1 MSAPD
6 TNIDTQEKQH
16 KPALLGIM
24 AAMVFGVMM
33 VMLLLFFIIDNGRDD
48 IATDGATDGVLIE
61 QDAGAASTA
70 APVDP
75 VATGTM
81 DSN

>member
-1 MSAPD
+1 MIMSAPD

-48 IATDGATDGVLIE
+48 IATDGVLIE

>member
-6 TNIDTQEKQH
+6 TNIETQEKKH
-16 KPALLGIM
+16 KPALLGIKG
-24 AAMVFGVMM
+24 AMIFGVLT
-33 VMLLLFFIIDNGRDD
+33 VLVLLFFIIDNGREDV
-48 IATDGATDGVLIE
+48 AEDGVVIE
-61 QDAGAASTA
+61 QDAGVATTP

-75 VATGTM
+75 VATGTN

>member
-6 TNIDTQEKQH
+6 TNIETQEKKH
-16 KPALLGIM
+16 KPALLGIKG
-24 AAMVFGVMM
+24 AMIFGVLT
-33 VMLLLFFIIDNGRDD
+33 VLVLLFFIIDNGREDV
-48 IATDGATDGVLIE
+48 AEDGVVIE
-61 QDAGAASTA
+61 QDAGVAATP

-75 VATGTM
+75 VATGTN

>member
-16 KPALLGIM
+16 KPALFGIRG
-24 AAMVFGVMM
+24 AMVFGVMM
-33 VMLLLFFIIDNGRDD
+33 VMLLLFFIVGNGRDD
-48 IATDGATDGVLIE
+48 DAADGVMIE
-61 QDAGAASTA
+61 QDAGVASTA

-75 VATGTM
+75 VATGTNE
-81 DSN
+81 SN